1 VRKVRSKPF
10 QKSARNSR
18 LKNAFMTP
26 SLSAQRT
33 IVKARVTQ
41 ITAGEVRTEIRS
53 IEIIPDV
60 KTGRCAACVYPTN
73 HAE

>member
-1 VRKVRSKPF
+1 
-10 QKSARNSR
+10 
-18 LKNAFMTP
+18 MTP

-41 ITAGEVRTEIRS
+41 ITAG
-53 IEIIPDV
+53 
-60 KTGRCAACVYPTN
+60 AACVYPTN